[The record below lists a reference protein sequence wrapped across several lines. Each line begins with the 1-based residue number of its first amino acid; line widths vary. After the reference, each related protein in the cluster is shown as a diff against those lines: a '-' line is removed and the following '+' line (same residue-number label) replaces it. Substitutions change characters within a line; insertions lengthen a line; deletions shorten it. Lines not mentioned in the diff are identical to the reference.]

1 MRREEKYVG
10 KRGHGDG
17 VAGEENARLSCYSY
31 MQYVIILEILAWRD
45 YHATATCSTSLYLK
59 YLPGEIIML
68 QLHAVR
74 HYT

>member
-17 VAGEENARLSCYSY
+17 VAREENERLSCYSY
-31 MQYVIILEILAWRD
+31 MQYVII
-45 YHATATCSTSLYLK
+45 YLK